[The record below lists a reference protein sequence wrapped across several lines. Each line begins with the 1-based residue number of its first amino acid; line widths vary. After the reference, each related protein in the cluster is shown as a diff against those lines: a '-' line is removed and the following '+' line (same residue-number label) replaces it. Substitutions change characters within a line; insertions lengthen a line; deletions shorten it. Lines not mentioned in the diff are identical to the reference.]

1 MTQFAALTQRV
12 KDLRD
17 DMNIFA
23 KKNTATGK
31 SESRAEDMTESF
43 EMPPPPPANF
53 RTLHF
58 VHNPTRKTHFADTHF
73 PPQ

>member
-1 MTQFAALTQRV
+1 MSQFAALTQRV

-23 KKNTATGK
+23 KKNTDK
-31 SESRAEDMTESF
+31 RESRAEDMTESF

-58 VHNPTRKTHFADTHF
+58 VHNPNRKTHFADTHF